1 MALAVIAA
9 FVVTLTIALNI
20 VLNNQLRKQADD
32 ILRVRAEAAAS
43 TVLVSPSAGMRIQD
57 AHDDDA
63 IDVGTWIFD
72 GTTSIER
79 PAAPTALQHRAEMLA
94 GVGERFDQTESP
106 DAVVRLYAL
115 PVRVD
120 GRQVATVVTSLS
132 LVPYRRTAALTL
144 LGSSLFAA
152 ALLVVVYLV
161 FRAVVTRALRPVES
175 MGQQA
180 ARWSATD
187 VDRRFGDTPRPMELH
202 ALAMTLDGVLDRISA
217 VLRHEKQLSAELS
230 HELRTPL
237 ARITAEVSLLRH
249 RPRDQ
254 QELDASHAVIEES
267 AAQMNHILET
277 LMSTARSESGVAP
290 GRCDPI
296 AVIHR
301 ATSRVAGAQASDDR
315 YPVRVSVSSL
325 PSDGADLS
333 VGVDDAVL
341 ERVLAPLVDN
351 AARYARERI
360 SIRVAGSSRTV
371 AIDIVDDGPGIPAG
385 ALPHLFEPGWR
396 AEPNGSHDGAG
407 LGLALARRLAVA
419 AGGSLTAAS
428 TQAGAIFTI
437 TLPRA

>member
-9 FVVTLTIALNI
+9 FVVTLTIGLNV

-43 TVLVSPSAGMRIQD
+43 TVLVAPSGAVRIQD

-63 IDVGTWIFD
+63 IDVGTWIFE
-72 GTTSIER
+72 GTVPLER
-79 PAAPTALQHRAEMLA
+79 PTAPTVVQRRAELLA
-94 GVGERFDQTESP
+94 GVGERFDQTQSP

-115 PVRVD
+115 PVRAD
-120 GRQVATVVTSLS
+120 GHQVATVVTSLS

-180 ARWSATD
+180 ARWSAHD

-237 ARITAEVSLLRH
+237 ARITAEVSLLRS

-277 LMSTARSESGVAP
+277 LMSTARSESGIAP
-290 GRCDPI
+290 GRCDPV

-301 ATSRVAGAQASDDR
+301 ATGRAADAAASGDANR
-315 YPVRVSVSSL
+315 VRVSMSPLSGEG
-325 PSDGADLS
+325 DDLA

-341 ERVLAPLVDN
+341 ERVIAPLLDN
-351 AARYARERI
+351 AARYAREHV
-360 SIRVAGSSRTV
+360 SIQVTGSSRAV
-371 AIDIVDDGPGIPAG
+371 AIDIADDGPGIDAS

-428 TQAGAIFTI
+428 TQAGAVFTI